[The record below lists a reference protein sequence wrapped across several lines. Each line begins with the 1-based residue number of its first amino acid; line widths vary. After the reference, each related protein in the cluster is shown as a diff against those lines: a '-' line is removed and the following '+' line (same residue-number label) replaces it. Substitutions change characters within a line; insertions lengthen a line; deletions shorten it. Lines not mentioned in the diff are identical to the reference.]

1 MSKEYMQ
8 ALYDLFGLVAFQ
20 KSLTKEQY
28 ARLQKYND
36 IIEQALERL
45 ESIDNANPSEA
56 LKGLDTIK
64 NHLFGRFKIE
74 DYSED
79 FIKDY
84 EEMFFEPIKQA
95 LLKAQEQEKV
105 LDDKLIFKNGS
116 LMSGFE
122 YKGKPIVAMP
132 LEQYDDFM
140 KQEKVLEII
149 KEKNV
154 DFDTLTDSEAL
165 DDYNSK
171 MNWSYRRLTQ
181 EEFDLL
187 KRWLG

>member
-1 MSKEYMQ
+1 MNKEYMQ

-28 ARLQKYND
+28 ARVQKYND
-36 IIEQALERL
+36 IIEQALQRL

-56 LKGLDTIK
+56 LVYINSLIKENDYDIK
-64 NHLFGRFKIE
+64 NQNNTGFDIDTQKKWVKYLNNKL
-74 DYSED
+74 SLLNS
-79 FIKDY
+79 
-84 EEMFFEPIKQA
+84 IKQA
-95 LLKAQEQEKV
+95 LLKAQE
-105 LDDKLIFKNGS
+105 N
-116 LMSGFE
+116 
-122 YKGKPIVAMP
+122 
-132 LEQYDDFM
+132 
-140 KQEKVLEII
+140 EKVLEII
-149 KEKNV
+149 INKNV

-187 KRWLG
+187 KRYLYE